1 MKIRNKL
8 FASVK
13 LLIIVFLR
21 LDLRDRSDGNF
32 GTNFACCEV
41 FNIKAIQ
48 ISSSMKEMRLE
59 LLIKA
64 DLDFVE
70 KFTRTLGL
78 YNCTWTLAC
87 SEG

>member
-21 LDLRDRSDGNF
+21 LDLGRDRSDGNF
-32 GTNFACCEV
+32 GTNFACCEA

-48 ISSSMKEMRLE
+48 ISPSMKEMRLE

-64 DLDFVE
+64 DLDFV
-70 KFTRTLGL
+70 
-78 YNCTWTLAC
+78 
-87 SEG
+87 

>member
-13 LLIIVFLR
+13 LIIIVFLR
-21 LDLRDRSDGNF
+21 LDLRDRSDGSF

-48 ISSSMKEMRLE
+48 ISPSMKEMRLE

-64 DLDFVE
+64 DLDFV
-70 KFTRTLGL
+70 
-78 YNCTWTLAC
+78 
-87 SEG
+87 